1 MPYWLRITRRA
12 ATLLAWTITGLDTL
26 IPWGPTLSGKAF
38 LFLIALA
45 CVGTY
50 AWISYNSARP
60 VDEVYLAGKAMGRRE
75 LELEQ
80 AAGDSVVRL
89 SERRLT
95 VVGGN

>member
-12 ATLLAWTITGLDTL
+12 ATLLAWGVAIFDVL
-26 IPWGPTLSGKAF
+26 PWGPSLPSDAF
-38 LFLIALA
+38 LLLIALA

-75 LELEQ
+75 VELEL
-80 AAGDSVVRL
+80 AAGDRVVRL
-89 SERRLT
+89 PERRLS
-95 VVGGN
+95 VVGGD